1 MKKLNIYLLSV
12 FILLLTACSSNEDSS
27 TETVSESEV
36 GGSELAE
43 LEEENSNNGP
53 EEGETTE
60 DQGERD
66 NQHYNSES
74 DRSKLVFDI
83 TSPEVIS
90 QFIGTE
96 NKNKDG
102 YFEQDAITVGVSQTE
117 IEEKYG
123 AYDFTLQAGGSAP
136 AFYGN
141 LAVIYSGFYPYGDGD
156 DASDSS
162 INPDE
167 NYVEAVYYYAGI
179 TENELIE
186 AWGEPQDART
196 TGPALI
202 YQGEGDDGNYYVTL
216 AGSSI
221 TRDGELISIIQRN
234 IYEENPNE
242 PSQSAVN
249 EDDLP
254 TTDDSA
260 LNAEIKDEA
269 DYEFLLTEYLNRLT
283 AHYNMNEYDDVYY
296 YLRKGSPAYDKIAD
310 YKASGHLTGHET
322 YEVELVSMTD
332 LGDGTV
338 MLNANRVYSH
348 DNSNGQRITNV
359 DYIMNAET
367 HEIIDFEVLLD
378 EEY

>member
-43 LEEENSNNGP
+43 LEEENSNNWP

-83 TSPEVIS
+83 NSPEVIS

-141 LAVIYSGFYPYGDGD
+141 LAVIYSGFYPYGD

-196 TGPALI
+196 TGPAHI

-310 YKASGHLTGHET
+310 YKALGHLTGHET
-322 YEVELVSMTD
+322 YEVELVSTTD